1 MDKQKIYSVE
11 PDRVLTEPE
20 RDELIHYMQE
30 LHGLDAIIEIKEPH
44 KAPDFDFK
52 YKVSPIYQ
60 NEDKTPNIEDKD
72 VLDGKLDYVY
82 GENMVVMQN
91 RMLNAI
97 TNLDTNERR
106 LMMYMSH
113 LVRKAVDI
121 DEHQRTFTVK
131 ATDFAKEYGKT
142 NPTGYKTLEKI
153 ADSLLEKA
161 FWFWDFQANDKKY
174 KRGSSW
180 VAECAYISGQ
190 GKIELTLTETVTQ
203 MLTVFDKSHPFTK
216 YERQSI
222 VNLGSYGLILFE
234 LISSNLHLQGK
245 KKAYTV
251 KYLREKFNCE
261 DKYKSIS
268 DFKQYVLKPAIKEIK
283 AQTTLDISFT
293 QNKEGREVIE
303 IVFAFKDRAAKSK
316 EIEKIEQKGRCLTE
330 AQAKKFDFKLVVE
343 HALVGNMPVKTTEE
357 ARIIINKELQMP
369 EHYKKYLPYLI
380 KYGFTESVKS

>member
-1 MDKQKIYSVE
+1 MDSQKTYSIE
-11 PDRVLTEPE
+11 TERVLTDRE
-20 RDELIHYMQE
+20 RSELILHMQE
-30 LHGLDAIIEIKEPH
+30 LYGLDAIIEVKEPV
-44 KAPDFDFK
+44 KAPDFDFG
-52 YKVSPIYQ
+52 YKVVPIHQ
-60 NEDKTPNIEDKD
+60 NEDKTPQVEDKS
-72 VLDGKLDYVY
+72 LSDGKLGYIY

-121 DEHQRTFTVK
+121 DPQQRTFTVK
-131 ATDFAKEYGKT
+131 ATAFAKEYGKS

-161 FWFWDFQANDKKY
+161 FWFWDFQADDEKY
-174 KRGSSW
+174 RRGSSW
-180 VAECAYISGQ
+180 VAECTYITGQ
-190 GKIELTLTETVTQ
+190 GKIELTLTETVTH

-222 VNLGSYGLILFE
+222 VNLGSYGLLLFE
-234 LISSNLHLQGK
+234 LISSNLHLEGK
-245 KKAYTV
+245 KRAYTV
-251 KYLREKFNCE
+251 KYLRKKFNCE

-293 QNKEGREVIE
+293 QNKEGREITE
-303 IVFAFKDRAAKSK
+303 IVFAFKDNAAKNK
-316 EIEKIEQKGRCLTE
+316 EVAKIEKKSPCLNQ
-330 AQAKKFDFKLVVE
+330 AQANLFDFKLVAE
-343 HALVGNMPVKTTEE
+343 HALVGDMPVKTNEE
-357 ARIIINKELQMP
+357 AKRIINRELQMP

-380 KYGFTESVKS
+380 KYGFVESAKS

>member
-1 MDKQKIYSVE
+1 MKISEYTFNVE
-11 PDRVLTEPE
+11 RRLNNDE
-20 RDELIHYMQE
+20 RAEFLSYMKE
-30 LHGLDAIIEIKEPH
+30 VHGSDAIINIIEPT
-44 KAPDFDFK
+44 KRPEFGFK
-52 YKVSPIYQ
+52 YEVAHTGQ
-60 NEDKTPNIEDKD
+60 DEDKTLQSDDKS
-72 VLDGKLDYVY
+72 LSSGKLDYVY
-82 GENMVVMQN
+82 GEHMVVMQN
-91 RMLNAI
+91 RLLNAI

-106 LMMYMSH
+106 LIMYITH
-113 LVRKAVDI
+113 LVRKAIDI

-131 ATDFAKEYGKT
+131 ATDFAKEYGKS

-161 FWFWDFQANDKKY
+161 FWFWDFQADDKRY
-174 KRGSSW
+174 RRGSSW

-190 GKIELTLTETVTQ
+190 GRIELTLTETVTQ
-203 MLTVFDKSHPFTK
+203 MLTVFDKSNPFTK

-234 LISSNLHLQGK
+234 LISSNLHLQGR

-293 QNKEGREVIE
+293 QNKSGREVTE
-303 IVFAFKDRAAKSK
+303 IVFTFKDNAAKSK
-316 EIEKIEQKGRCLTE
+316 EVAKIEKKNPCLNQ
-330 AQAKKFDFKLVVE
+330 AQANMFDFKLLAE
-343 HALVGNMPVKTTEE
+343 HALVGDMPVKTNEE
-357 ARIIINKELQMP
+357 AKRIINQELQMP
-369 EHYKKYLPYLI
+369 EHYKKYLPYLL
-380 KYGFTESVKS
+380 KYGFAESAKS